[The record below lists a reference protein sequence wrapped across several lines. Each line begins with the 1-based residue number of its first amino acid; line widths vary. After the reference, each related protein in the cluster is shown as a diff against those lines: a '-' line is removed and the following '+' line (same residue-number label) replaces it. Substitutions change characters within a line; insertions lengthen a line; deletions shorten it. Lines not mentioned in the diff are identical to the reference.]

1 MTPTV
6 PPQAIQPKPARAPAI
21 AAAPKDRR
29 RPGRPDQVSANL
41 VPLLRAS
48 PMIEAAAAFERAD
61 GPGIEDALTPAR
73 GIAVGL
79 VLSVPLWAV
88 IGGVVWAVL

>member
-1 MTPTV
+1 MTLRELVQVT
-6 PPQAIQPKPARAPAI
+6 KPELVRARTASAT
-21 AAAPKDRR
+21 PKDHR
-29 RPGRPDQVSANL
+29 RPGRPDQVSPNL
-41 VPLLRAS
+41 VPLLRTS
-48 PMIEAAAAFERAD
+48 PVIEAVPAFEGAD
-61 GPGIEDALTPAR
+61 GPVDDALTPAR

>member
-1 MTPTV
+1 MTLKEPVQVT
-6 PPQAIQPKPARAPAI
+6 KPEPVCAPA
-21 AAAPKDRR
+21 ASAAPTGRLMG
-29 RPGRPDQVSANL
+29 RPGQISPNL
-41 VPLLRAS
+41 VPLPRMS
-48 PMIEAAAAFERAD
+48 PMIEAVPAFEGAD
-61 GPGIEDALTPAR
+61 EPVDDALTPAR

>member
-1 MTPTV
+1 MTLKEPLRVTGPEPV
-6 PPQAIQPKPARAPAI
+6 RSLAAS
-21 AAAPKDRR
+21 AAPMGRR
-29 RPGRPDQVSANL
+29 HPGLPDQVSPNP
-41 VPLLRAS
+41 VPLLRTS
-48 PMIEAAAAFERAD
+48 PMIEAVPAFEGAD
-61 GPGIEDALTPAR
+61 EPADDALTPAR